1 MWTECLFHWDTS
13 ENAPNPCPSL
23 LPPQLPR
30 RLHWFKLIVTYFHQT
45 SSAECKF
52 IPYPHFITDSLIQL
66 PASLPPPPLPRQP
79 IHPLL
84 PKHHI
89 SKAHNYRAPAEVQK
103 KKNQKQRYR
112 QIPFLT
118 WMGSRSFIARAR
130 RSGGASR
137 GLCVQ
142 VSRLESI
149 CSRNKEQNFS
159 PRPVF
164 AVRWNTKSKPPLYS
178 SVFPRVQLMINRS

>member
-103 KKNQKQRYR
+103 KKIKNNVTDK
-112 QIPFLT
+112 FLF
-118 WMGSRSFIARAR
+118 WPGWAAVVLLHVLAGVAVPAGGCACRCLASNRSA
-130 RSGGASR
+130 
-137 GLCVQ
+137 
-142 VSRLESI
+142 LE
-149 CSRNKEQNFS
+149 
-159 PRPVF
+159 
-164 AVRWNTKSKPPLYS
+164 TKSKTSHPVPSLLS
-178 SVFPRVQLMINRS
+178 AETQSQNHHCILPFSPEFS